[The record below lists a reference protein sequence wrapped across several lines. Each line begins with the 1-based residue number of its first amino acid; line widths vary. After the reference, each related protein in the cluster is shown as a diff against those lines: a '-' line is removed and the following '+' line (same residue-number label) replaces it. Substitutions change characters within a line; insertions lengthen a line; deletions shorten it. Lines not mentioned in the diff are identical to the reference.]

1 MMCDDANDG
10 DDLEGGTC
18 DYNASG
24 RVSNYTRSMMTV
36 LKIKLE
42 LNGIAQDKD
51 CATEKNT
58 DFQINEQT
66 NRQNTFFPWQEE

>member
-42 LNGIAQDKD
+42 LNGIA
-51 CATEKNT
+51 
-58 DFQINEQT
+58 
-66 NRQNTFFPWQEE
+66 